1 MFCNG
6 PRTDEGD
13 IARLEPTTIA
23 GMTSL
28 KVLFV
33 LDHDCGR
40 YRWFGWAHQLPP
52 IFLGSSIPSDGH
64 RNMRRFVYFRTDAH
78 TWLGVTRYFTYI
90 YICLSL
96 FFFFFLF
103 YLFIF
108 FFVWRLGLC
117 SALMAHWRRGTRCGH
132 VFDFDWLGSLIS
144 GGNLFSF
151 PAFSKVKGLLI
162 FIFPFCSPSLLL
174 LSYFRSACGFSNFLC
189 CAFRPLS
196 SQFPPN
202 FKVRSLF
209 KLFSFL
215 NFCLLNSFSL
225 FFSAF
230 SFDK

>member
-13 IARLEPTTIA
+13 IAHLELTTIA
-23 GMTSL
+23 GMMSL

-40 YRWFGWAHQLPP
+40 YRWFGWPHQLPP
-52 IFLGSSIPSDGH
+52 YSWGRPNLQTVVGIWGGLFIFAQKHILGW
-64 RNMRRFVYFRTDAH
+64 V
-78 TWLGVTRYFTYI
+78 WLDILHIYI
-90 YICLSL
+90 YMSLPFL
-96 FFFFFLF
+96 FFFFFF
-103 YLFIF
+103 F

-117 SALMAHWRRGTRCGH
+117 SALMAHWWRGTRCGH
-132 VFDFDWLGSLIS
+132 VFDFDWLGSLVS

-151 PAFSKVKGLLI
+151 PAFSKAKGILI

-174 LSYFRSACGFSNFLC
+174 LSYFPSTCGFSNFLR
-189 CAFRPLS
+189 CAFHPLS